1 MFSTIVKRLLQG
13 VLVVFLVMVVTFFL
27 VRMIPGD
34 PARGMAGNVDQT
46 VIDSIHEQMGL
57 NYSIPV
63 QLGRYLKTLAHG
75 DLGYS
80 FFCKDSVVNVIK
92 YSYKPTLIM
101 IGLAL
106 PTAIILGLIF
116 GIIAARFAGTVIDK
130 LISAIAVLI
139 QSMPIYWV
147 LIMLIQFL
155 AVKLRLLPASGYT
168 SIKNAILP
176 AIVLSLPLTGV
187 FTRNVRVN
195 MLGSM
200 QAEFSKAAKARGIKG
215 FAILIKY
222 SFRNILVPFLTLV
235 GSQLG
240 FVVGNC
246 LLIENIYGYPG
257 LGLQCLNAILRR
269 DYFLVQGLVCLL
281 SAVFILLN
289 TAIDISYL
297 YLDPRIRKAQGGL

>member
-13 VLVVFLVMVVTFFL
+13 ILVVFLVMVVTFFL

-34 PARGMAGNVDQT
+34 PARGMAGNVDKA
-46 VIDSIHEQMGL
+46 VIESIHEEMGL

-63 QLGRYLKTLAHG
+63 QLWRYLKTLAKG

-92 YSYKPTLIM
+92 SSYRPTLIL
-101 IGLAL
+101 IGMAL
-106 PTAIILGLIF
+106 PTAIILGLVF
-116 GIIAARFAGTVIDK
+116 GIIAAKFSGTFIDK
-130 LISAIAVLI
+130 LISAVAVLI

-147 LIMLIQFL
+147 LIILIQIL
-155 AVKLRLLPASGYT
+155 SVKLRILPASGYT
-168 SIKNAILP
+168 SWKNAVLP
-176 AIVLSLPLTGV
+176 AIVLALPLTGV

-240 FVVGNC
+240 FVFGNC

-257 LGLQCLNAILRR
+257 IALQCLNAILRR
-269 DYFLVQGLVCLL
+269 DYFLIQGLVCLL
-281 SAVFILLN
+281 SGIFILLN